1 MTHRFTDELFCNLFI
16 IFLIKSNK
24 QIIFLPLNIY
34 QIFMND
40 AELYAGSSGAIFTDF

>member
-24 QIIFLPLNIY
+24 EIIFLPLNIH
-34 QIFMND
+34 QITIND
-40 AELYAGSSGAIFTDF
+40 AELYADSSGAMFTDF

>member
-24 QIIFLPLNIY
+24 EIIFLPLNIH
-34 QIFMND
+34 QITMND
-40 AELYAGSSGAIFTDF
+40 AELYAGSSGAMFTDF